1 MVNGNNKSRAANSI
15 AGSAPASAGVSVP
28 VLQTGNGSNPAGNG
42 GGGSAPSTGTAPGV
56 IPGSGTK
63 AKHTL
68 RAEVTEVVTG
78 IGTQI
83 PDGSTLTVRGTP
95 VPKSQLVAQFASDL
109 ALWATVDAD
118 VQALKNDRLALKA
131 ATPSIRQQLSDV
143 KAALVAHF
151 GKGNPALVAFGFS
164 GKKAK
169 TLDTKQLLAK
179 QVKAL
184 GTRKL
189 RGTQGPVAKL
199 KTKATGEV
207 QIQATLSGPASGGI
221 PSFAGA
227 PAPTT
232 GTTPGNGASAGAAT
246 TPTPGGNA
254 PAAG

>member
-1 MVNGNNKSRAANSI
+1 MVNSHNKSHAANSP
-15 AGSAPASAGVSVP
+15 AGSAPAPAGVSVP
-28 VLQTGNGSNPAGNG
+28 VLQAGNGSNPAGNSGSG
-42 GGGSAPSTGTAPGV
+42 GAPSTGTAPGV
-56 IPGSGTK
+56 IPGTGTK
-63 AKHTL
+63 AKHGL
-68 RAEVTEVVTG
+68 RTEVTQVVTG

-83 PDGSTLTVRGTP
+83 PDGSTLTVRG
-95 VPKSQLVAQFASDL
+95 VPLTKAQLLSQFAADL
-109 ALWATVDAD
+109 AFFAAVDTS

-131 ATPSIRQQLSDV
+131 ATPNIRQELADV

-164 GKKAK
+164 AKQPKALKVKAK
-169 TLDTKQLLAK
+169 FAK
-179 QVKAL
+179 TVKAA
-184 GTRKL
+184 GTREL

-207 QIQATLSGPASGGI
+207 QIQASLPGLAPGGNT
-221 PSFAGA
+221 
-227 PAPTT
+227 PTT